1 MAAMKPRTGD
11 GPMEVT
17 KEARSLVMR
26 IPLEGGGRLV
36 VEMNAEEANNLSA
49 ALHAAVSLVKKQSA
63 FLPFL
68 VSLCAMP
75 YAQLSSIS
83 SRVEDIVS
91 ADAIAVGFV
100 KSEEDGYEL
109 VGAIDAIASVEKFF
123 DVDLIDEISFFQPA
137 GKPGE
142 ILEIPVSQKATK
154 ADRVFVIG
162 LGDQSTQSHRLAAAS
177 LGRKLRGKKI
187 NVSNLLATQIQ
198 DIRAHAI
205 SSVLGSYTWTLKSDA
220 KTDQPT
226 FNIVCKSEKIIDE
239 ANVIANAVCRARDLV
254 HTPSNIKNPLWM
266 AQQAQ
271 KIAKEGKLTIKVLAG
286 KDLAQFGGLRA
297 VGNSSPKPGPR
308 FIQISYSPKA
318 TGKKIPHV
326 VLVGKG
332 ITFDTGGVS
341 LKRPYDLMMAMKSD
355 MAGASAV
362 LNVVGALPE
371 LKPRVKVTAL
381 LMCAE
386 NALSGTSQR
395 PSDVITHY
403 GGTTVEVLDTDAEGR
418 LVLADGL
425 AYADAKLDPDYLLDI
440 ATLTGSATLG
450 LGRQYGAMY
459 TRDSKLASQLVAAGE
474 TSGDRLW
481 HMPLIDDYQD
491 SLESDIADFNHT
503 ADKGDYSAGSVTAA
517 LFLEKFTGQR
527 KWVHL
532 DVAGTAR
539 SESDAGESPKG
550 GTGFGVRVL
559 LDWIMNL

>member
-1 MAAMKPRTGD
+1 
-11 GPMEVT
+11 
-17 KEARSLVMR
+17 
-26 IPLEGGGRLV
+26 
-36 VEMNAEEANNLSA
+36 
-49 ALHAAVSLVKKQSA
+49 
-63 FLPFL
+63 
-68 VSLCAMP
+68 MP
-75 YAQLSSIS
+75 YAQLNSIESSL
-83 SRVEDIVS
+83 EDIVS
-91 ADAIAVGFV
+91 ADAIAVGFI
-100 KSEEDGYEL
+100 KSEDCTYEL
-109 VGAIDAIASVEKFF
+109 VGNIGAVSTIEKYFEI
-123 DVDLIDEISFFQPA
+123 DLIDEISFFQPS
-137 GKPGE
+137 GKAGE
-142 ILEIPVSQKATK
+142 ILEIPISQKATK

-162 LGDQSTQSHRLAAAS
+162 LGDQSTQSHRLAAAN

-187 NVSNLLATQIQ
+187 NVSTLLATDSS

-205 SSVLGSYTWTLKSDA
+205 SAVLGAYTWTLKSDS
-220 KTDQPT
+220 TSDQPT
-226 FNIVCKSEKIIDE
+226 FNIVCKNEKIINSAE
-239 ANVIANAVCRARDLV
+239 IIAHSVCRARDLV

-266 AQQAQ
+266 ANQAQ
-271 KIAKEGKLTIKVLAG
+271 KIAKEGKLSIKVLAG
-286 KDLAQFGGLRA
+286 KELAQFGGLRA

-308 FIQISYSPKA
+308 FIQITYTPKSTA
-318 TGKKIPHV
+318 KRITHV

-355 MAGASAV
+355 MAGAAAV

-425 AYADAKLDPDYLLDI
+425 AYADAKLNPDYLVDI

-459 TRDSKLASQLVAAGE
+459 TRDRALASELVAVGE
-474 TSGDRLW
+474 SSGERLW

-517 LFLEKFTGQR
+517 LFLEKFTGKR

-539 SESDAGESPKG
+539 SESDSGESPKG

-559 LDWIMNL
+559 IDWIMSL

>member
-1 MAAMKPRTGD
+1 
-11 GPMEVT
+11 
-17 KEARSLVMR
+17 
-26 IPLEGGGRLV
+26 
-36 VEMNAEEANNLSA
+36 
-49 ALHAAVSLVKKQSA
+49 
-63 FLPFL
+63 
-68 VSLCAMP
+68 MP
-75 YAQLSSIS
+75 YAQLNSIESSL
-83 SRVEDIVS
+83 EDIVS

-100 KSEEDGYEL
+100 KSEDSTYEL
-109 VGAIDAIASVEKFF
+109 VGNINAISTIEKFF
-123 DVDLIDEISFFQPA
+123 DIDLIDEISFFQPG
-137 GKPGE
+137 GKAGE
-142 ILEIPVSQKATK
+142 ILEIPISQKATK

-187 NVSNLLATQIQ
+187 TVSTLLATDSA

-205 SSVLGSYTWTLKSDA
+205 SVVLGAYTWTLKSDS
-220 KTDQPT
+220 TSDQPT
-226 FNIVCKSEKIIDE
+226 FNIVSKDEKIIRRAE
-239 ANVIANAVCRARDLV
+239 VIAYSVCRARDLV

-266 AQQAQ
+266 ANQAQ
-271 KIAKEGKLTIKVLAG
+271 KVAKEGKLSIKVLAG
-286 KDLAQFGGLRA
+286 KELAQFGGLRA
-297 VGNSSPKPGPR
+297 VGNSSP
-308 FIQISYSPKA
+308 
-318 TGKKIPHV
+318 
-326 VLVGKG
+326 
-332 ITFDTGGVS
+332 
-341 LKRPYDLMMAMKSD
+341 
-355 MAGASAV
+355 AV

-425 AYADAKLDPDYLLDI
+425 AYADAKLNPDYLIDI

-459 TRDSKLASQLVAAGE
+459 TRDRALASELVAVGE
-474 TSGDRLW
+474 SSGDRLW

-517 LFLEKFTGQR
+517 LFLEKFTGKR

-559 LDWIMNL
+559 IDWIMSL